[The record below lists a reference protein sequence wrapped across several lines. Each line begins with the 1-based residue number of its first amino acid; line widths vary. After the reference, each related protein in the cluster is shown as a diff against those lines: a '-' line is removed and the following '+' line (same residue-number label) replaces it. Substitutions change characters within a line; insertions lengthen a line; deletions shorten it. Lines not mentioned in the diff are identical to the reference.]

1 MIKLEEI
8 LEIPT
13 FTGSEDMM
21 VEFIRDFCIKNNFD
35 HYLDKK
41 NNIYI
46 TKGVVGEEE
55 YYPCLVAHT
64 DTVHRDQEDLLL
76 NGEKITIKNLLTSEG
91 KTKLMGWNSLRD
103 VPTGIGGDDKCGIYI
118 CLKMLL
124 ELDQVKVAFFVEEE
138 TGMHGSKVADKEFF
152 NNVGYAIQFDAPTAN
167 WFSQTL
173 LGEKLW
179 TNEFFDDVRPVLENN
194 NIDNISK
201 DPFTDVYQIRKK
213 FNICCAVFPTG
224 YYNQHSVRE
233 YVVPEETE
241 KCIQVGLEAVKKLG
255 NKRFLYS

>member
-233 YVVPEETE
+233 YVVPEEKE